1 MDFSVYQNKLPMS
14 GQEVMRRF
22 GYARIVSHHTGH
34 ESFVKRLYREHY
46 PRFHCYVK
54 EDNGK
59 VFFSLHLDQKEA
71 SYKGNRMHSG
81 EYDGPLVEQEILSLK
96 QFIVSLVS
104 QASALSERADNP
116 TEEKKSRWR
125 FW

>member
-14 GQEVMRRF
+14 GQEVMQRF

-59 VFFSLHLDQKEA
+59 VSFSLHLDQKEA

-104 QASALSERADNP
+104 QTSALS
-116 TEEKKSRWR
+116 
-125 FW
+125 